1 MLVYRPRQSRS
12 AVNKTRRT
20 RKSRAPIPRRI
31 APSSENPWTWTVLA
45 GVAAVAVVRLW
56 ECASLPVETGDVVR
70 NLIYGVA
77 VGKLGLS
84 AAGQPLA
91 ALAPEWQRVAWARLP
106 YNYPPVALAFFTIV
120 SALSPTAFFAKLSLT
135 ALEATNAWL
144 ISRVC
149 GSRLLGLVYWASP
162 ASIWWVS
169 REGQFEPLQTSF
181 ALVAVLVRERAP
193 LASGVALGLA
203 IWTKMT
209 AAALLPWLAWK
220 LWTQNPRALALG
232 ALGLALGS
240 LPALAAEAS
249 YGGISNVLRYSSPLT
264 YNPYYWNWTATSLF
278 SWNSGWLIGC
288 DELASY
294 GLLVALGVLALRSRE
309 PLAFLAP
316 FVFTVFCKVHTNVQF
331 WYWLALPALLV
342 PIPEARWRFALI
354 AACPLLDVRSALE
367 VALGS
372 LGRLEYR
379 GLQSPFAAYRWPR

>member
-1 MLVYRPRQSRS
+1 
-12 AVNKTRRT
+12 
-20 RKSRAPIPRRI
+20 
-31 APSSENPWTWTVLA
+31 
-45 GVAAVAVVRLW
+45 
-56 ECASLPVETGDVVR
+56 VR

-77 VGKLGLS
+77 VGKFGPS

-91 ALAPEWQRVAWARLP
+91 ALAPEWQRAAWSQLP

-120 SALSPTAFFAKLSLT
+120 SAISPTAFFAKLSLT
-135 ALEATNAWL
+135 ALEAINAWL
-144 ISRVC
+144 VSRAC
-149 GSRLLGLVYWASP
+149 GSRLLGLIYWASP

-181 ALVAVLVRERAP
+181 ALVSLLVRERAP

-209 AAALLPWLAWK
+209 AAALVPWLAWK
-220 LWTQNPRALALG
+220 LWTRNPRALGLG

-240 LPALAAEAS
+240 LPALAGEAS
-249 YGGISNVLRYSSPLT
+249 YGAISNVLRYSSPLT
-264 YNPYYWNWTATSLF
+264 YNPYYWNLAATRMF
-278 SWNSGWLIGC
+278 SWNPGWLIAC

-294 GLLVALGVLALRSRE
+294 GLLVALGVLAIRSRD

-316 FVFTVFCKVHTNVQF
+316 IVFTVFCKLHTNVQF
-331 WYWLALPALLV
+331 WYWLTLPVLLV

-354 AACPLLDVRSALE
+354 AASPLLDVRSALE

-372 LGRLEYR
+372 FGYSGYR
-379 GLQSPFAAYRWPR
+379 GLPSVFAAYRWPR